1 MSKIENI
8 KILMIDDHPIIIEG
22 YQNTLQFTKKE
33 HQELTIDI
41 ANNCDEAVEYMD
53 KSVEGNEPYNLLFVD
68 ISLPP
73 STDGRMNSGEDLAEY
88 ARKVL
93 PDAKI
98 VILTM
103 FNESFRIHNIIKNI
117 DPEGFLIKSD
127 LTSSELASAF
137 QAVLNN
143 PPFYSGTVNSF
154 IRKSITSD
162 IVIDDKNRKILYLL
176 SQGVKTKNLA
186 SHLDISLSA
195 VEKRKKQLKELFDI
209 EDGQDE
215 SLLNVARKKGFI

>member
-1 MSKIENI
+1 MNQKI
-8 KILMIDDHPIIIEG
+8 KILMIDDHPMIIEG
-22 YQNTLQFTKKE
+22 YQNTLLFTKKE
-33 HQELTIDI
+33 SQQLEIDI
-41 ANNCDEAVEYMD
+41 ANNCDEAIAFMD
-53 KSVEGNEPYNLLFVD
+53 KSVAKENPYHVLFVD

-73 STDGRMNSGEDLAEY
+73 STDGLMTSGEDLAVY

-93 PDAKI
+93 PKSKI
-98 VILTM
+98 IILTM
-103 FNESFRIHNIIKNI
+103 FNESFRIHNIIKTI

-154 IRKSITSD
+154 IRKAVTSD
-162 IVIDDKNRKILYLL
+162 IVIDEKNRKILHLL

-186 SHLDISLSA
+186 SHLDLSLSA
-195 VEKRKKQLKELFDI
+195 VEKRKKQLREIF
-209 EDGQDE
+209 EVRDGQDE
-215 SLLNVARKKGFI
+215 TLVNAAKRKGFA

>member
-1 MSKIENI
+1 MMESI
-8 KILMIDDHPIIIEG
+8 KILMIDDHPMIIEG

-33 HQELTIDI
+33 HQELHIDI
-41 ANNCDEAVEYMD
+41 ANNCDEALRYINRS
-53 KSVEGNEPYNLLFVD
+53 KSAEVPYDLLFVD
-68 ISLPP
+68 ISLP
-73 STDGRMNSGEDLAEY
+73 SSSDGSMNSGEDLAEY

-93 PDAKI
+93 PNAKI

-103 FNESFRIHNIIKNI
+103 FNESFRIHSIIKNI

-162 IVIDDKNRKILYLL
+162 IVIDDKNRKILHLL

-195 VEKRKKQLKELFDI
+195 VEKRKKQLKELFVID
-209 EDGQDE
+209 DGQDE
-215 SLLNVARKKGFI
+215 SLIKEARKKGFI

>member
-1 MSKIENI
+1 MNQKI
-8 KILMIDDHPIIIEG
+8 KILMIDDHPMIIEG
-22 YQNTLQFTKKE
+22 YQNTLLFTKKDT
-33 HQELTIDI
+33 QELEIDI
-41 ANNCDEAVEYMD
+41 ANNCDEAIAFMD
-53 KSVEGNEPYNLLFVD
+53 KSVEKENPYHVLFVD

-73 STDGRMNSGEDLAEY
+73 SEDGLMTSGEDLAVY

-93 PDAKI
+93 PKSKI

-103 FNESFRIHNIIKNI
+103 FNESFRIYNIIKTI

-154 IRKSITSD
+154 MRKAITSD
-162 IVIDDKNRKILYLL
+162 IVIDEKNRKILHLL

-186 SHLDISLSA
+186 SHLDLSLSA
-195 VEKRKKQLKELFDI
+195 VEKRKKQLREIF
-209 EDGQDE
+209 EVRDGQDE
-215 SLLNVARKKGFI
+215 TLVDAARSKGFV

>member
-1 MSKIENI
+1 MQPEKI

-33 HQELTIDI
+33 HQELRIDI
-41 ANNCDEAVEYMD
+41 ANNCDEALNYMN
-53 KSVEGNEPYNLLFVD
+53 KSVKNSLPYDLLFVD

-73 STDGRMNSGEDLAEY
+73 SEDGSMNSGEDLAEY

-93 PDAKI
+93 PKAKI
-98 VILTM
+98 IILTM

-176 SQGVKTKNLA
+176 SQGIKTKNLA

-195 VEKRKKQLKELFDI
+195 VEKRKKQLKEIFEIDN
-209 EDGQDE
+209 GQDE
-215 SLLNVARKKGFI
+215 SLLDAAREKGFI

>member
-1 MSKIENI
+1 MTEKI
-8 KILMIDDHPIIIEG
+8 KILMIDDHPMIIEG
-22 YQNTLQFTKKE
+22 YQNTLLFTKKDN
-33 HQELTIDI
+33 QELIIDI
-41 ANNCDEAVEYMD
+41 ANNCDEAVRSMD
-53 KSVEGNEPYNLLFVD
+53 KSVELDLPYDILFVD

-73 STDGRMNSGEDLAEY
+73 SSDGSMTSGEDLAEY
-88 ARKVL
+88 ARKIL
-93 PDAKI
+93 PNAKVI
-98 VILTM
+98 ILTM
-103 FNESFRIHNIIKNI
+103 FNESFRIHNIIKTI

-154 IRKSITSD
+154 IRKSITND

-186 SHLDISLSA
+186 PHLDISLSA
-195 VEKRKKQLKELFDI
+195 VEKRKKQLREIF
-209 EDGQDE
+209 EVNDGQDE
-215 SLLNVARKKGFI
+215 TLLREARKTGFV